1 MTWFQ
6 NVSTLEELRK
16 QYRILLKQYHPDNP
30 GGSVAITQ
38 EINKA
43 YEQVFQRLHKKEGSS
58 SENPGN
64 EQHQT
69 EEDEQFRTIL
79 QAIIGFDMQIEII
92 GSWIWCF
99 GGYAYRKQLKQ
110 LGFTW
115 APKKKAWIWH
125 AAPYQR
131 HHREEIPLDQIR
143 AKYGSEVVHGQRKR
157 PVLQGE

>member
-43 YEQVFQRLHKKEGSS
+43 YEQVFQRLQKKEGSS
-58 SENPGN
+58 GENPGN

-99 GGYAYRKQLKQ
+99 GGYAYRKELKQ

-143 AKYGSEVVHGQRKR
+143 AKYGSEVIHGAGTARVRKMD
-157 PVLQGE
+157 